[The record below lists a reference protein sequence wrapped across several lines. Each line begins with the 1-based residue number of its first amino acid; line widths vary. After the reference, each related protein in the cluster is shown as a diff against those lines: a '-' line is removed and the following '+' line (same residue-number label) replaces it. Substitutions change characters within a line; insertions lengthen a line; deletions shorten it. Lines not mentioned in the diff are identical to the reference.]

1 MGTDVLKEQYN
12 LLLQNQK
19 KKIKKIQDKKSGS
32 SSSLT
37 KIQLPTDDFE
47 ELEKATQNEI
57 DKLNQVDFD
66 QDSDDDNLKIETFKK
81 PIEPK
86 LLKDHESTSD
96 SLSFTD
102 KLRELKDENGRIKK
116 LLLEKD
122 YEINYLKKKLDEEKQ
137 AFSGIGMGS
146 DAIALKIVDLSKRIR
161 ELTADLEAEKTKNRK
176 LVKLNKD
183 LELKAKDTNKTQ
195 ENDDNDEELDETNEK
210 KLIKENKELKEKLSQ
225 TSGKM
230 MEFKSQ
236 AEILRLDLKR
246 AQSALEKEIGDNVDV
261 KAILN
266 GQSNWKGRQ
275 QQIRTLKSKVNIQF
289 IILFI

>member
-1 MGTDVLKEQYN
+1 MGTEVLKEQYN

-19 KKIKKIQDKKSGS
+19 KKIKKIQDKKGS
-32 SSSLT
+32 SVLT
-37 KIQLPTDDFE
+37 KIEIPNDDFE

-57 DKLNQVDFD
+57 DKLNQVEFD
-66 QDSDDDNLKIETFKK
+66 QDSDEDNLKIETFKR
-81 PIEPK
+81 PNESK
-86 LLKDHESTSD
+86 LLKEHESTSD
-96 SLSFTD
+96 SLSLID

-137 AFSGIGMGS
+137 AFNGLGMGS
-146 DAIALKIVDLSKRIR
+146 DAIALKIVDLSKKIR
-161 ELTADLEAEKTKNRK
+161 ELTADLESEKTKTKK

-183 LELKAKDTNKTQ
+183 LELKLKDTNKTQ
-195 ENDDNDEELDETNEK
+195 ENDNDDDDELDETNEK
-210 KLIKENKELKEKLSQ
+210 KLAKENKELKEKLNQ
-225 TSGKM
+225 TSAKM

-236 AEILRLDLKR
+236 AEIVRLDLKR
-246 AQSALEKEIGDNVDV
+246 AQNALEKEVGDNVDI

-275 QQIRTLKSKVNIQF
+275 QQIRTLKSKVNN
-289 IILFI
+289 